1 MMKIFISIALFFLV
15 TATVPASAGDVPVPD
30 PDVVR
35 IFLMQPDFDYTI
47 FVDSEFC
54 TALIYLIENDE
65 SEIRENLVRRAICAL
80 PETGDERAV
89 EYLIEY
95 IDDYPLD
102 CLYGLGEFSTPES
115 CIALMNNLT
124 SEDEFNRCY
133 AARSLAVIDF
143 TVSDE
148 MWALREEVATLLVD
162 RIETEPE
169 EWLMVF
175 NERALENLICQVRD
189 ELDGLSE

>member
-1 MMKIFISIALFFLV
+1 M
-15 TATVPASAGDVPVPD
+15 TATPALAGDVPVPD
-30 PDVVR
+30 IDTVR
-35 IFLMQPDFDYTI
+35 IILVQPDFDYSMFI
-47 FVDSEFC
+47 GEELC
-54 TALIYLIENDE
+54 TALIYIIENDQTQ
-65 SEIRENLVRRAICAL
+65 IREKLVGKALCAL

-115 CIALMNNLT
+115 CMALLNHLT
-124 SEDEFNRCY
+124 NEDEFNRRF
-133 AARSLAVIDF
+133 AARSLGVIDY

-148 MWALREEVATLLVD
+148 MWVLRDEVLIQLVD

-169 EWLMVF
+169 EWLMLH
-175 NERALENLICQVRD
+175 NERALENIICQVRD
-189 ELDGLSE
+189 LVEEN